1 MPAALK
7 REHVITFTTN
17 TKIQKDGKSRD
28 QVSFAKVDKN
38 PVQYKADAFRNVDD
52 INKVIKFMMSSKFT
66 KHRAVL
72 FIVGIN
78 IGCRCGDI
86 LTFRVRDV
94 VDEDKSVIDGICLNE
109 QKTGKSRTI
118 YFNEAVKTVLAWHIK
133 ENNLEYDDFLFTGT
147 SPRAKYLDEF
157 TFDDDGNVT
166 GMTLTNEKYYYVGD
180 NKYQRSLAPVARRYA
195 SDWIKKAAIE
205 CGIQGHYSSH
215 CMRKTFA
222 HFIGI
227 DWTDEY
233 NSLAVQK
240 ALGHAYLE
248 TTTEHYL
255 SVDDQELREKWL
267 NLNLGLDAF
276 MECINK

>member
-7 REHVITFTTN
+7 REHIITFTNN
-17 TKIQKDGKSRD
+17 TKIQKDGKERS
-28 QVSFAKVDKN
+28 QISFAKVDKN
-38 PVQYKADAFRNVDD
+38 PVQYKADAFRNKED
-52 INKVIKFMMSSKFT
+52 INKLISFMMSSKWT
-66 KHRAVL
+66 KHHAVL
-72 FIVGIN
+72 FILGIN

-94 VDEDKSVIDGICLNE
+94 IDEDGNIIDGITLSE

-118 YFNEAVKTVLAWHIK
+118 YFNDAVKEVLAWHIK
-133 ENNLEYDDFLFTGT
+133 YQELEIDDFIFA
-147 SPRAKYLDEF
+147 SKAPRSKYLDEF
-157 TFDDDGNVT
+157 IFDDDGNVT
-166 GMTLTNEKYYYVGD
+166 GMSLSSEKYYYVGEQ
-180 NKYQRSLAPVARRYA
+180 KYQRRAAPVHRKIA
-195 SDWIKKAAIE
+195 SNWIKDAAIK

-233 NSLAVQK
+233 NTLAVQK
-240 ALGHAYLE
+240 ALGHAYME

-255 SVDDQELREKWL
+255 TVDDQELREKWL
-267 NLNLGLDAF
+267 NLNLGLEAF
-276 MECINK
+276 RECIK